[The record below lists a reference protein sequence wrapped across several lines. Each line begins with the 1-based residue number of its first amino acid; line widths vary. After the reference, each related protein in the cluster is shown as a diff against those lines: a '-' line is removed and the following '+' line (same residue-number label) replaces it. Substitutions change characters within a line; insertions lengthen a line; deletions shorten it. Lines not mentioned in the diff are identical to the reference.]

1 MSRYIASR
9 ENMAGGLATI
19 FIKLRL
25 LNAQVKGIYT
35 GQLIYEKKKHVI
47 SSRKWGHSFQEQN
60 EFSMHS
66 PQSLWPIM
74 SKSWKVTET
83 QIVFHDKSGPVA

>member
-25 LNAQVKGIYT
+25 LSAQVKGRY
-35 GQLIYEKKKHVI
+35 LYR
-47 SSRKWGHSFQEQN
+47 SAY
-60 EFSMHS
+60 
-66 PQSLWPIM
+66 L
-74 SKSWKVTET
+74 
-83 QIVFHDKSGPVA
+83 

>member
-25 LNAQVKGIYT
+25 LSAQVKGIYT
-35 GQLIYEKKKHVI
+35 GQLIYET
-47 SSRKWGHSFQEQN
+47 
-60 EFSMHS
+60 
-66 PQSLWPIM
+66 
-74 SKSWKVTET
+74 TET
-83 QIVFHDKSGPVA
+83 CYLIKKMRSFLPGTE